1 MASKAALVKELKARG
16 IPVPKGATVEEL
28 QHRLDV
34 YLPGDGFLL
43 RLARPASRKPWN
55 PVVLME
61 PTTTYWVANST
72 FAQHIIESKLVFVL
86 GREPQPLSDTTHLE
100 IPKDYPEGWNNGS
113 DGSADS

>member
-61 PTTTYWVANST
+61 PNTTYWVANST

-86 GREPQPLSDTTHLE
+86 GREPQPLSDTTYLE
-100 IPKDYPEGWNNGS
+100 IPKDYPEAWNNGS

>member
-61 PTTTYWVANST
+61 PNTTYWVANST
-72 FAQHIIESKLVFVL
+72 FA
-86 GREPQPLSDTTHLE
+86 
-100 IPKDYPEGWNNGS
+100 
-113 DGSADS
+113 